1 MLVFVLFLLLGMY
14 VKAPIIYFVLVA
26 LFGALKL
33 TSGLLNIV
41 KAYDDMS
48 KKGVK

>member
-26 LFGALKL
+26 LFGAFKL
-33 TSGLLNIV
+33 TSGLLEIV
-41 KAYDDMS
+41 KVYDDVS
-48 KKGVK
+48 KKGGK